1 MKKVRKST
9 SSKLLACNLE
19 NGEMVVAVTTLEDN
33 GCTIKSTGEA
43 FLVCG
48 AGRKMLDKEGLV
60 TAVLRMPE
68 KMVMP
73 DMVMN
78 SARTLGEYEFTEAKA
93 GAENIANLRECMD
106 KADRLRGEKRNVTM
120 PGDMTL
126 DEFLADDKTKTAP
139 RLSVVH

>member
-9 SSKLLACNLE
+9 ISKLFACNLE

-33 GCTIKSTGEA
+33 GCTIKSTVEA

-48 AGRKMLDKEGLV
+48 AGRKMLDEEGLV

-68 KMVMP
+68 KMVNP
-73 DMVMN
+73 ETVIA
-78 SARTLGEYEFTEAKA
+78 SAEAIGVCEFSDEQD
-93 GAENIANLRECMD
+93 GAENLALLRIGMD
-106 KADRLRGEKRNVTM
+106 KNDRRQREKGEITM
-120 PGDMTL
+120 PEGMTL
-126 DEFLADDKTKTAP
+126 DEYLADKPKSTP